1 VNETAERL
9 YREARAMLGLGEQS
23 NNPQNSSQNDAPS
36 SPRSVESDPNECQ
49 IEEIEVQNSP

>member
-1 VNETAERL
+1 
-9 YREARAMLGLGEQS
+9 MLGLGEQS